1 MALRAV
7 ILDYGLVLSGPQ
19 EPHARAELMRIT
31 GLEPEL
37 FDKLY
42 WDDRP
47 AFDVGKLS
55 GVEYW
60 RKILA
65 ETGQKAAPETVEEL
79 NYWDGRM
86 WTTENR
92 PMIEWQVALKK
103 RGLKTAILSNMG
115 DTILASL
122 ERDFKWLDRFDVL
135 IWSYQHGM
143 GKPDEEIYRLTL
155 EKLGVEAGE
164 TLFVDD
170 RPRNIEP
177 ARKLGIKALLYSTME
192 QLKADLVKQGLDR
205 ELPLPG

>member
-19 EPHARAELMRIT
+19 EPHARAELLRIT
-31 GLEPEL
+31 GLEPER
-37 FDKLY
+37 FDELY
-42 WDDRP
+42 WADRP
-47 AFDVGKLS
+47 AFDVGELS

-60 RKILA
+60 KKILA
-65 ETGQKAAPETVEEL
+65 ETGQRPAPETVDEL

-92 PMIEWQVALKK
+92 PMIDWQAALKS

-122 ERDFKWLDRFDVL
+122 EQDFKWLDRFDVL
-135 IWSYQHGM
+135 IWSYQHGV

-170 RPRNIEP
+170 RPRNVEP
-177 ARKLGIKALLYSTME
+177 ARKLGMVAFEYTTTE
-192 QLKADLVKQGLDR
+192 QLRTDLVIHGLDR

>member
-19 EPHARAELMRIT
+19 EPHARAELLRIT

-42 WDDRP
+42 WADRP
-47 AFDVGKLS
+47 AFDVGELS
-55 GVEYW
+55 GIEYW
-60 RKILA
+60 RKIVA
-65 ETGQKAAPETVEEL
+65 ESGVEPAPKVVEEL

-92 PMIEWQVALKK
+92 PMIDWQAALKE

-122 ERDFKWLDRFDVL
+122 ERDFEWLNRFDVL
-135 IWSYQHGM
+135 IWSFQHGV
-143 GKPDEEIYRLTL
+143 GKPDEQIYRLTL

-164 TLFVDD
+164 ALFVDD
-170 RPRNIEP
+170 RPRNVEA
-177 ARKLGIKALLYSTME
+177 ARRLGIRSLQYTTTERLRAE
-192 QLKADLVKQGLDR
+192 LVEQGLDG